1 MLCGEIEQDQYG
13 RNKET
18 TRSPSQAMVVW
29 ERLVVEDVVRK
40 GDRYALD
47 RMWVVRGR
55 GCKGG
60 TRIPRW
66 LECLVNNGT
75 IY

>member
-1 MLCGEIEQDQYG
+1 MTYQRFTLIAVWRNRAGSVC

-40 GDRYALD
+40 GDRCTLD

-60 TRIPRW
+60 TRIPR
-66 LECLVNNGT
+66 
-75 IY
+75 